1 MRFKKNVLMAFIGS
15 ILFWFANP
23 AFSSDCTQARKTP
36 KAPSKIYG
44 AKNPVKATPENIS
57 AGKALYL
64 KEAKPLAC
72 AKCHGEKGDGKGKMA
87 KGMKP
92 SPRNFTCKSMMDK
105 IPDGQLFWIIKNG
118 SKGTG
123 MMPFKKISDKQ
134 IWRIISYIRQ
144 FNTGE

>member
-1 MRFKKNVLMAFIGS
+1 MKFKKNVLMAFIGS
-15 ILFWFANP
+15 ILFWSANP
-23 AFSSDCTQARKTP
+23 AFSSDCLQTRKTL
-36 KAPSKIYG
+36 KAPLKIYS
-44 AKNPVKATPENIS
+44 AENPVKPTPENIS

-72 AKCHGEKGDGKGKMA
+72 VKCHGEKGDGEGKMA

-92 SPRNFTCKSMMDK
+92 PPRDFTCKSMMDK

-123 MMPFKKISDKQ
+123 MMPFKKIRDKQ
-134 IWRIISYIRQ
+134 IWRLISYIRQ